1 MKKLVVTLMVML
13 IASCAMAGA
22 YVDWFCASGFFAN
35 GTDDSLVNTVDPNYP
50 YGNLGVGQ
58 SVLWALMY
66 TTEASYGDAD
76 ATTVGATSTVQLED
90 TILATRYFA
99 AGWSDMSDM
108 QMANGVGYDPGLFRI
123 GGGQTSDDSFQDAA
137 YTSGNIYQA
146 VFANVVWDGTDM
158 TFTDASIF
166 YVFTGFTGLVNKDL
180 TADPLPLAQD
190 LPSGSTYS
198 GVVASSVINAVP
210 EPATM
215 GLLGLGALV
224 MAIRR
229 RRS

>member
-99 AGWSDMSDM
+99 SGWTDMNDT
-108 QMANGVGYDPGLFRI
+108 QFANGVGYDPGLFRI
-123 GGGQTSDDSFQDAA
+123 AGDQTSDDSLRDDA

-146 VFANVVWDGTDM
+146 VFANVVWDGADI
-158 TFTDASIF
+158 TFTDASIY
-166 YVFTGFTGLVNKDL
+166 YVFTD
-180 TADPLPLAQD
+180 D
-190 LPSGSTYS
+190 
-198 GVVASSVINAVP
+198 
-210 EPATM
+210 E
-215 GLLGLGALV
+215 ALV
-224 MAIRR
+224 DKVFGPGTPPTHQLLE
-229 RRS
+229 SG